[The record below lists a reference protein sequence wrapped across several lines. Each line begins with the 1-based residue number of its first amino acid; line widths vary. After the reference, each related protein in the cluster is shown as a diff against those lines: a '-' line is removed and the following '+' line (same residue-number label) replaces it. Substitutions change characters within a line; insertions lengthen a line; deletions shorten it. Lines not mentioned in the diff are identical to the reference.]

1 MSESQFKIGDSL
13 TDGQA
18 NSTNTFRVGDTVTYE
33 MWDGEE
39 GRGYGWFL
47 AQKKAKIVSICY
59 KLDNGD
65 TVEEK
70 KLVKVVE
77 SKSESPKTTQNGS
90 TG

>member
-1 MSESQFKIGDSL
+1 MSTPNFQIGE
-13 TDGQA
+13 
-18 NSTNTFRVGDTVTYE
+18 TVTYE

-47 AQKKAKIVSICY
+47 NRKKAKIVSIYY

-65 TVEEK
+65 MMEEK
-70 KLVKVVE
+70 KLVKVE
-77 SKSESPKTTQNGS
+77 SKSETPKTTQDNQQNGQQSRS

>member
-1 MSESQFKIGDSL
+1 MSEFKVSNSSPEA
-13 TDGQA
+13 QA

-33 MWDGEE
+33 RWDGEE
-39 GRGYGWFL
+39 GRSYGWFL

-65 TVEEK
+65 IMEESR
-70 KLVKVVE
+70 LVKVVE
-77 SKSESPKTTQNGS
+77 SKSEPPKTSQNGP

>member
-1 MSESQFKIGDSL
+1 MSFQIGE
-13 TDGQA
+13 
-18 NSTNTFRVGDTVTYE
+18 TVTYE

-39 GRGYGWFL
+39 GRGYGWCL
-47 AQKKAKIVSICY
+47 TTKKAKIVSICY

-70 KLVKVVE
+70 KLEKVVE
-77 SKSESPKTTQNGS
+77 SKSETNKIPQNGQQSGS